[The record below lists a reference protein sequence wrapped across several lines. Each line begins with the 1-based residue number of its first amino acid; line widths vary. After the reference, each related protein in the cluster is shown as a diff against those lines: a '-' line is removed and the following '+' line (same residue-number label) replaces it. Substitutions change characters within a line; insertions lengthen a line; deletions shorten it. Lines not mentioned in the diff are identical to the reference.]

1 MLSHLDKAGRGAPTD
16 RRMTEID
23 LDDLDP
29 ETLTLC
35 QHCAKHASLKGFVGR
50 HGKIG
55 VRCGICLNI
64 STAPD
69 TCDPAERKA
78 LTYVI
83 RALVRLFYDEEAY
96 NGHWG
101 AEDSIEGLLKAENPI
116 LEHDSAPGYE
126 RSSDQSWLFLEDIFG
141 NDVYPPYGEGVA
153 YFAGHDESGMRGY
166 NRSLPYA
173 DRDLADFRRR
183 LQTEN
188 YFAIE
193 PDLAALIEKVED
205 RIAVVEPA
213 GQIYFR
219 ARLGV
224 AGRFNR
230 SNGFHADT
238 VYKPYQDEALG
249 APPPQIAREGRL
261 NREGVAFL
269 YLASDIETACAEIR
283 PHPSH
288 QLSVGQYRSLR
299 PLRLANLE
307 ADIAAFAT
315 SDTQL
320 DLYAF
325 VYAADQAMSLPV
337 RPEQSGRYS
346 ITQLIADVLRQRGF
360 DGVAFKS
367 SLNDGGRNVC
377 VFQPKDFDYVTGSA
391 VVQKVKSLRYELVP
405 SISVLEPDIGD
416 YPLD

>member
-1 MLSHLDKAGRGAPTD
+1 MDSAV
-16 RRMTEID
+16 TEVD

-35 QHCAKHASLKGFVGR
+35 QHCAKHPSLQGFVAR

-55 VRCGICLNI
+55 VRCGICLNV
-64 STAPD
+64 SRAPD
-69 TCDPAERKA
+69 TCDPAARKA

-101 AEDSIEGLLKAENPI
+101 AEDSVEGLLKGDNPI
-116 LEHDSAPGYE
+116 LEHEPSSGYE
-126 RSSDQSWLFLEDIFG
+126 RSADRSWLFLEDIFA

-153 YFAGHDESGMRGY
+153 VFAGHDEQGMRGY
-166 NRSLPYA
+166 NHTLSYA

-188 YFAIE
+188 YFTIE

-205 RIAVVEPA
+205 RIAIVEPA
-213 GQIYFR
+213 GQVYFR

-224 AGRFNR
+224 AARFNR
-230 SNGFHADT
+230 PNGMRAET
-238 VYKPYQDEALG
+238 VYKPHQDEALG
-249 APPPQIAREGRL
+249 PPPPQIARAGRL

-337 RPEQSGRYS
+337 QPEQAGRYS
-346 ITQLIADVLRQRGF
+346 VTQLIADVLRQCGF

-377 VFQPKDFDYVTGSA
+377 IFKPEVFEYVEGSA
-391 VVQKVKSLRYELVP
+391 VVRRVKSLRYELVP
-405 SISVLEPDIGD
+405 SLSVLTEELGD
-416 YPLD
+416 WPLP

>member
-1 MLSHLDKAGRGAPTD
+1 MTD
-16 RRMTEID
+16 ID
-23 LDDLDP
+23 LDDLVP

-35 QHCAKHASLKGFVGR
+35 QACTKHESLKAFIGR
-50 HGKIG
+50 HGQVG
-55 VRCGICLNI
+55 VRCGICLNL

-69 TCDPAERKA
+69 TCDVAQRQA

-101 AEDSIEGLLKAENPI
+101 AQDSPEGLLSVDNPI
-116 LEHDSAPGYE
+116 LEHESARGYDRGYD
-126 RSSDQSWLFLEDIFG
+126 RSFVFLEDIFS
-141 NDVYPPYGEGVA
+141 NDVYPDYDKGVA
-153 YFAGHDESGMRGY
+153 VYAGHDEDGMRGY
-166 NRSLPYA
+166 NQSLPYA
-173 DRDLADFRRR
+173 DRDLAEFRRR

-188 YFAIE
+188 YFGIE
-193 PDLAALIEKVED
+193 PDLAALIEKVQD
-205 RIAVVEPA
+205 RIEVVEPA
-213 GQIYFR
+213 GQLYFR

-224 AGRFNR
+224 AARLNR
-230 SNGFHADT
+230 PNGFRSET
-238 VYKPYQDEALG
+238 VYKPYQDKALG
-249 APPPQIAREGRL
+249 APPPQIARAGRL
-261 NREGVAFL
+261 NREGVSFL

-337 RPEQSGRYS
+337 RPEQAGRYS

-367 SLNDGGRNVC
+367 SLNEGGRNVC
-377 VFQPKDFDYVTGSA
+377 IFKPEEFEYVPDSA
-391 VVQKVKSLRYELVP
+391 VVQRVKSLRYELVP
-405 SISVLEPDIGD
+405 SVTVLVEEPGD
-416 YPLD
+416 WPLP